1 MKRSELKEMIRRVI
15 KEKKLTTAEKNKKED
30 IVKGMKKSFKGDKSA
45 MYAIATAKAK
55 KLAENED
62 YDAIAQ
68 AEFGMDYDQ
77 LGPNEKEWVRD
88 EANNRLNEN
97 ENPEIDINNLLFSV
111 GFTLDKID
119 NTIDK
124 GIKPSSQIVD
134 GLQNAYSAL
143 VGVLGQINQERR
155 DQLGPAAGFYSE
167 GLGADIEVGHED
179 DEPGMLKNELARAAK
194 MAAML
199 YKKVKAYGDTGE
211 EVDFPQWWQSKI
223 IKAKDY
229 LQGAFDYLD
238 GEESV
243 AKIDATADALQI
255 EEKDPIDVMV
265 AEKKAKDLTGDG
277 KIDSKDYL
285 AARDIAIKK
294 AKAKKANK

>member
-1 MKRSELKEMIRRVI
+1 ML
-15 KEKKLTTAEKNKKED
+15 
-30 IVKGMKKSFKGDKSA
+30 
-45 MYAIATAKAK
+45 
-55 KLAENED
+55 NED
-62 YDAIAQ
+62 
-68 AEFGMDYDQ
+68 
-77 LGPNEKEWVRD
+77 
-88 EANNRLNEN
+88 

-111 GFTLDKID
+111 GSTLDKID
-119 NTIDK
+119 NTLDK
-124 GIKPSSQIVD
+124 GIKPSRQIVD

-143 VGVLGQINQERR
+143 VGVLGQVNQERR
-155 DQLGPAAGFYSE
+155 DTLGPAANFYSE

-211 EVDFPQWWQSKI
+211 EIDFPQWWQGKI

-229 LQGAFDYLD
+229 LQGAYDYLD

-243 AKIDATADALQI
+243 AKIDATANALQI

-265 AEKKAKDLTGDG
+265 AEKKGKDLTGDG

-285 AARDIAIKK
+285 KARSIAIQK
-294 AKAKKANK
+294 AKAKKGK